1 MTELDQALE
10 RLWQD
15 SEEPAAQVGFYDL
28 FLNTTFFVPTT
39 DGEPSTGGCGSKNSM
54 APLVVEYEGEDY
66 LVLFDS
72 EERLTGWAEKTLPF
86 AEVPGHVLAKMSVPG
101 LYWALNVGTEHAKQ
115 FVPDEIAWLKEIVN
129 QSAEED
135 GSTGD

>member
-15 SEEPAAQVGFYDL
+15 TEVPAAQVAFYDL
-28 FLNTTFFVPTT
+28 FLNTTFYVPTA
-39 DGEPSTGGCGSKNSM
+39 DGESSSGGCGSKTSM

-66 LVLFDS
+66 LVLFDR
-72 EERLTGWAEKTLPF
+72 EERLTGWAEKTLPY
-86 AEVPGHVLAKMSVPG
+86 AEVPGHVLVKMSVPD

-129 QSAEED
+129 HSDQED
-135 GSTGD
+135 GPAGD

>member
-28 FLNTTFFVPTT
+28 FLNTTFFVPTA
-39 DGEPSTGGCGSKNSM
+39 DGKPSTGGCGSKNSM

>member
-15 SEEPAAQVGFYDL
+15 TDELTAQVAFYDL

-39 DGEPSTGGCGSKNSM
+39 TDEASAGGCGSKNSM
-54 APLVVEYEGEDY
+54 TPLVVEYEGEDY
-66 LVLFDS
+66 LMMFDR
-72 EERLTGWAEKTLPF
+72 EERLTGWAERTLPF

-115 FVPDEIAWLKEIVN
+115 FVPDEISWLKEIVN
-129 QSAEED
+129 QSDHEK
-135 GSTGD
+135 GPTGV